1 MNLNLQY
8 NQNQEAADKI
18 AASLSAL
25 QEEKLFHIDVYGLA
39 EELSLNRETALNIF
53 IQGVYDGF
61 FIIDWIY
68 HCPTCGSV
76 AHETLS
82 IH

>member
-39 EELSLNRETALNIF
+39 EELSLSRETALNNRLDISLP
-53 IQGVYDGF
+53 DL
-61 FIIDWIY
+61 WK
-68 HCPTCGSV
+68 CS
-76 AHETLS
+76 S
-82 IH
+82 